1 MSYPFYLLS
10 PFLKLFNPEIAH
22 NLAIYALKN
31 NLIPKP
37 KKYEAS
43 ILEQRVWGKVFSNPI
58 GLAAG
63 FDKNA
68 QIIDPMLSQGFG
80 FVEIGS
86 VTPLPQ
92 RGNPRPRLFR
102 LQKDKAIINRMGFN
116 NDGMDKVAV
125 RLLKRVRNGIV
136 GINLGKNK
144 STEDIISDYRKG
156 IIKLAPLADYVV
168 INVSSPNT
176 PGLRNLQCRDSL
188 QTILSGVLKARSE
201 FFPSDSPPILLKI
214 SPDLSDNEKIDI
226 AKISIDMDID
236 GLIATNTTT
245 DRFQGLMD
253 KKAEEVGGLSGLPL
267 MELSNRVLSEMYQLT
282 EGKVPI
288 IGVGGISSGEDAY
301 KKIKAGATLVQLYSA
316 MVYHGPGLVQLIK
329 RDLAKL
335 LRADGFTNI
344 SEAIGSEHT

>member
-10 PFLKLFNPEIAH
+10 PFLKLFDPEIAH

-116 NDGMDKVAV
+116 NDGMDEVAV

-188 QTILSGVLKARSE
+188 QTILSDVLKVRSE
-201 FFPSDSPPILLKI
+201 FFQSDSPPILLKI

-245 DRFQGLMD
+245 HRFKGSLD